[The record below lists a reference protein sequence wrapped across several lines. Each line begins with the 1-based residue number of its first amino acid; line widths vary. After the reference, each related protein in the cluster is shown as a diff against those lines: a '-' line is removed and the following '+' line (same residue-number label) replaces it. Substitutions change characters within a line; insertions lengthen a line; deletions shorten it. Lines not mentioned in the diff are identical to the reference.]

1 MSIFE
6 PAPPPWPS
14 RMLSVLRIVAGVVFV
29 TFGTMKLFGVPPL
42 PPGMPPIGLLTQTG
56 IGGMLETFGG
66 PLIVLGL
73 FTRPVAFVLSGEMA
87 VAYFQFHFPQSFFP
101 TTNMGTPAILYCF
114 LFLYFVFAGAGVW
127 SIDAMIARRRRS
139 AQSSGAVRYA

>member
-14 RMLSVLRIVAGVVFV
+14 RMLSVLRIVAGVVFI
-29 TFGTMKLFGVPPL
+29 TFGTMKLFGHPPL
-42 PPGMPPIGLLTQTG
+42 PPGTSPFGLATQAG
-56 IGGMLETFGG
+56 IGGMLEVVGG
-66 PLIVLGL
+66 LLFILGL

-87 VAYFQFHFPQSFFP
+87 VAYFQFHAPQSFFP

-114 LFLYFVFAGAGVW
+114 LFLYFVVAGAGEW
-127 SIDAMIARRRRS
+127 SIDAVIARKK
-139 AQSSGAVRYA
+139 ALSSV

>member
-6 PAPPPWPS
+6 PARSPWPS
-14 RMLSVLRIVAGVVFV
+14 RMLGVLRIVTGVVFI
-29 TFGTMKLFGVPPL
+29 TFGTMKLFGYPPL
-42 PPGMPPIGLLTQTG
+42 PPGTPPIGLMTQAG
-56 IGGMLETFGG
+56 IGGILEVVGG
-66 PLIVLGL
+66 LLIILGL

-114 LFLYFVFAGAGVW
+114 LFLYFVFAGAGEW
-127 SIDAMIARRRRS
+127 SIDAMIARRKRG
-139 AQSSGAVRYA
+139 AQSSRAERSA